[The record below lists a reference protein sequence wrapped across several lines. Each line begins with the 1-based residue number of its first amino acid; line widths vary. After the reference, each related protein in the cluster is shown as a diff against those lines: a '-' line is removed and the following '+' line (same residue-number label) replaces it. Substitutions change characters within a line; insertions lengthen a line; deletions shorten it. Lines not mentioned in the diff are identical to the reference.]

1 FRESC
6 KEEDS
11 MSENQK
17 STREDEEGK
26 LSIPSISINE
36 ILRLPANELLQRL
49 KTSMNGL
56 SSSEVEI
63 CLNIYGIMNWKG
75 GRREELY

>member
-1 FRESC
+1 
-6 KEEDS
+6 

-26 LSIPSISINE
+26 LSISSISINE